1 MKKRIFCLAAA
12 LVLLCSCAAEKT
24 DCSSP
29 ESKTDPSGQAAPDG
43 LHILS
48 AQSAAGYYLLE
59 KQRKRPDALLHRL
72 RTGERSP
79 AVHLGVLCARQRELY
94 RLDPRERGG
103 RFAGRGR

>member
-24 DCSSP
+24 DRSSP

-48 AQSAAGYYLLE
+48 AQSAAGYYLL
-59 KQRKRPDALLHRL
+59 
-72 RTGERSP
+72 
-79 AVHLGVLCARQRELY
+79 
-94 RLDPRERGG
+94 
-103 RFAGRGR
+103 